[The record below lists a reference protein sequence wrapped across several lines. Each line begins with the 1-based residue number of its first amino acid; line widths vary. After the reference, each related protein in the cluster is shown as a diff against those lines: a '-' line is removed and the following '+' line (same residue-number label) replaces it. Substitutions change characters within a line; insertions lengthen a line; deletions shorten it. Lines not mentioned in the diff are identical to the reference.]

1 MLRSSFE
8 LAPRGLARAVIALAA
23 AAALSLPLAPA
34 AALARSAP
42 ADGFADLAQRLSP
55 AVVNISTTQ
64 SVRRGQPLSGM
75 GPQGQSPLDEFFRQI
90 FPEEMQRRG
99 PGAGPATPRRASSLG
114 SGFVIDANGTIVT
127 NNHVIEDADEIQVNF
142 EDGTSLKAKIV
153 ARDELADLAV
163 LKVTPKRPLVSVRFG
178 NSDQARVGDWVVA
191 IGNPFG
197 FGGSVTAGIISAFN
211 RDLGAGN
218 YDDFIQTDAAINR
231 GNSGG
236 PLFNLDGEVIG
247 INSAIISPSGGS
259 IGLGFAIPANSAKRV
274 IDQLVKF
281 GETRRGWIGVKIQ
294 TVTPEIAESLG
305 LEQPAGALV
314 AEVTPG
320 GPAEKAG
327 IKVGDLI
334 LKFDGKAVT
343 GMRSLPRLVAET
355 EIGRTVQMEVLRDK
369 KRYILAVQV
378 GRLDPKQVSQLDDR
392 IPRNGMM
399 SDRGSG
405 DVDVL
410 GLRLSRMT
418 PNLRRQFNIAGN
430 ADGVVVSSVDPEGP
444 AADELRP
451 GDIILEVDQQRVRT
465 PQDVEAR
472 VKQAKAAKK
481 RVVLFMVNRGG
492 SSEFHGVRLG
502 DD

>member
-1 MLRSSFE
+1 MLRSSFDV
-8 LAPRGLARAVIALAA
+8 ASRGLARAAVAFATAA
-23 AAALSLPLAPA
+23 AISLPLVPHDAF
-34 AALARSAP
+34 ARSAP
-42 ADGFADLAQRLSP
+42 TEGFADLAQRLSP

-64 SVRRGQPLSGM
+64 NVRRGQPLSGTN
-75 GPQGQSPLDEFFRQI
+75 QGQPGPFDDFLRQL

-99 PGAGPATPRRASSLG
+99 PGAGPSTPRRASSLG

-163 LKVTPKRPLVSVRFG
+163 LKVAPKRPLTFVRFG

-211 RDLGAGN
+211 RDIGAGQ

-236 PLFNLDGEVIG
+236 PLFDLDGEVIG

-294 TVTPEIAESLG
+294 SVTPEIAESLG
-305 LEQPAGALV
+305 LDQPAGALV

-320 GPAEKAG
+320 GPADRAG
-327 IKVGDLI
+327 VKVGDLI

-343 GMRSLPRLVAET
+343 AMRSLPRLVAET
-355 EIGRTVQMEVLRDK
+355 EIGRTVQVDVLRDK
-369 KRYILAVQV
+369 KRYILAIQV
-378 GRLDPKQVSQLDDR
+378 GRLDPKQMSQLDDR
-392 IPRNGMM
+392 APKNGMM
-399 SDRGSG
+399 GDRGSG
-405 DVDVL
+405 DVEIL
-410 GLRLSRMT
+410 GLQLSRMT
-418 PNLRRQFNIAGN
+418 PSLRREFGISGN
-430 ADGVVVSSVDPEGP
+430 TDGVVVANVDPDGP

-465 PQDVEAR
+465 PQDVEAAI
-472 VKQAKAAKK
+472 KKAKSAKK
-481 RVVLFMVNRGG
+481 RVALFMVNRGG